1 MVKATK
7 MSDRSCSTKLLQ
19 LSISTVHTESE
30 VNYSSWQN
38 EEKYSALG
46 LVSLFSET
54 AFQKQCIAIDE
65 EFHAAQPA

>member
-1 MVKATK
+1 MVSEIVRK
-7 MSDRSCSTKLLQ
+7 
-19 LSISTVHTESE
+19 SE
-30 VNYSSWQN
+30 VNYSSRQN

-65 EFHAAQPA
+65 EFHAAHPA